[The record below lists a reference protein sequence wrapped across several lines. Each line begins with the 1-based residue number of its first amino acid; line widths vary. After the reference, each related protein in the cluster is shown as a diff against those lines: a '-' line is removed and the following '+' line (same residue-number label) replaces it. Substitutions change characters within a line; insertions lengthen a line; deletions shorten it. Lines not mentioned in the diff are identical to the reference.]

1 VKYSFDSYSKEIKR
15 IKGLSGV
22 IFQNCACSLRSE
34 FLIPP
39 VEAATFVHLAAQ
51 PAEELDPPMARLEK
65 DAVFVMVRLP
75 EAWEI
80 APPPAAPPLATPTAL
95 PPVALIGF
103 KGAVGDGQRA
113 LI

>member
-1 VKYSFDSYSKEIKR
+1 
-15 IKGLSGV
+15 
-22 IFQNCACSLRSE
+22 
-34 FLIPP
+34 
-39 VEAATFVHLAAQ
+39 
-51 PAEELDPPMARLEK
+51 MARLEK

-95 PPVALIGF
+95 PPVAVIGF